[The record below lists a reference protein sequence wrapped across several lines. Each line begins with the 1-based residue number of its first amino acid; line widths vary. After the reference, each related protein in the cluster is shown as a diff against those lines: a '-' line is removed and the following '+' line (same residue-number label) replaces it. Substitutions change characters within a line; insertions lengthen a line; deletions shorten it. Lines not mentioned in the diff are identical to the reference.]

1 MPKVRLAT
9 SIALGILVLGL
20 LPAAPAEA
28 QHRVDVGDVI
38 EIVVARVPE
47 LQRRTTV
54 KVDGSISFPLLGS
67 LAVAG
72 LSPSQL
78 EAKIQATLASKVFQ
92 RRSAD
97 GRESEVLIDR
107 DEVTATVVEYRP
119 IYVSGDVARPG
130 EHGYRLFMTARQAIA
145 LSGGYDLMRARMSN
159 NPLFELADLRTEH
172 ESLLTELAREQA
184 RVWRLKSE
192 LGYQDNI
199 DQNTLMDVPTARPV
213 LAQIVSVEAE
223 HLKVRQADHRRQ
235 KAFLQLAVKTG
246 DQQIGVL
253 SEQQHKEEQG
263 VKADND
269 ELQKVLELY
278 GKGALPSPRVTDARR
293 GLLLSSTRK
302 LQTTAQLMLVKR
314 QQDDLVRQMEKV
326 DDQRNIDLLRELQDA
341 AVKLTSVKAKLQGVR
356 EKLQYAGVR
365 SPLIG
370 GQRSKPEISIIRK
383 SKNGREKLI
392 AEEDTELQPG
402 DVVEVALKVDLFA
415 ELSDPARRDPAQR

>member
-1 MPKVRLAT
+1 MPKVRLPT
-9 SIALGILVLGL
+9 SIAWGILVLGL

-199 DQNTLMDVPTARPV
+199 DQNTLMDVPIARPV

-269 ELQKVLELY
+269 ELQSAR
-278 GKGALPSPRVTDARR
+278 ALRQRGPAQSSRDGRPSRLVVVINSQAADHRAVDAR
-293 GLLLSSTRK
+293 
-302 LQTTAQLMLVKR
+302 QTTTGR
-314 QQDDLVRQMEKV
+314 S
-326 DDQRNIDLLRELQDA
+326 RE
-341 AVKLTSVKAKLQGVR
+341 TNG
-356 EKLQYAGVR
+356 
-365 SPLIG
+365 
-370 GQRSKPEISIIRK
+370 K
-383 SKNGREKLI
+383 S
-392 AEEDTELQPG
+392 
-402 DVVEVALKVDLFA
+402 
-415 ELSDPARRDPAQR
+415 RRPAQHRLASGIAGCGRKAHLCQGEAAGRQGEASIRGRQVAAHWRAAQQARDQHH